1 MEVRMCHPFA
11 RSAAIPML
19 LAFTAVVGTAAGA
32 QTQRGA
38 AADLTGAW
46 TLNQDLSDDAAK
58 VMEKMMSGDHGS
70 AGGQPPAGV
79 GGGHGPGRHGGGS
92 GSRGGMTPDQMRAM
106 RDVLEAPAKL
116 TIVEGDGSV
125 ILTDNQGHSRRLMVN
140 NKREKRPVDN
150 RMVDVRTKWDD
161 GRLVT
166 ETWLY
171 DGMKLTET
179 YSLAPGRRQL
189 LVSLKLEGSHLP
201 RAMNLRHVYDPDTLR

>member
-1 MEVRMCHPFA
+1 MSNVFA
-11 RSAAIPML
+11 RSAAAILMVL
-19 LAFTAVVGTAAGA
+19 SFIALGGAAAA

-70 AGGQPPAGV
+70 GGGHTPPAGV
-79 GGGHGPGRHGGGS
+79 GGGHGPGMHGGGS
-92 GSRGGMTPDQMRAM
+92 GNRGGMRPEQMRAM

-116 TIVEGDGSV
+116 TVVEGDGFVS
-125 ILTDNQGHSRRLMVN
+125 LTDNQGRSRRLIVN
-140 NKREKRPVDN
+140 NKREKRAVDN

-166 ETWLY
+166 ETWLD

-201 RAMNLRHVYDPDTLR
+201 RAMNFRRVYDPDTLR